1 MIDDIPCIILSGGRS
16 SRMGQD
22 KSFLPFAGFDTLIEY
37 QYEKLSKIFKKV
49 YISCKT
55 DKFTHIIYDANII
68 YDKDQNISSPMV
80 ALESIFEKLNDEKVF
95 IITVD
100 VPLIEETTINT
111 IIEKSHNH
119 SITIAKDE
127 DKVHNL
133 CGVFNKSILQQIKK
147 LLVEDIHKINYLIKK
162 TDNYKEILFNN
173 KKQFTNL
180 NTISDYKGLFT

>member
-1 MIDDIPCIILSGGRS
+1 MIDDIPCIILSGGKS
-16 SRMGQD
+16 SRMGRD
-22 KSFLPFAGFDTLIEY
+22 KSFLPFANDNTLIEY
-37 QYEKLSKIFKKV
+37 QYKKLSKIFKKV
-49 YISCKT
+49 YISSKT
-55 DKFTHIIYDANII
+55 DKFSSIITDANII

-100 VPLIEETTINT
+100 VPLIEEATIKT
-111 IIEKSHNH
+111 IIKNSYNYN
-119 SITIAKDE
+119 IAIAKDE

-133 CGVFNKSILQQIKK
+133 CGVFSKSILQQVKE
-147 LLVEDIHKINYLIKK
+147 LLIDDIHKINYLIKK
-162 TDNYKEILFNN
+162 TNNYNEILFNN